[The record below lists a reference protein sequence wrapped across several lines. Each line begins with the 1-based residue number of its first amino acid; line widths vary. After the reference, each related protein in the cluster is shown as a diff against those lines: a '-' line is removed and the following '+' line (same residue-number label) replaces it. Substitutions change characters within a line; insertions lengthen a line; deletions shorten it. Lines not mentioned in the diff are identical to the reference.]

1 MAVRRAFFVL
11 CALPVLAA
19 VLPAA
24 AVSAA
29 AAAAAALDC
38 DLLFAGG
45 RVVDGTGAPWFR
57 ADVCVAGGRIAAV
70 GQLAAAPAPRRI
82 DPPPPALTPGGLR
95 ILRPSQHHRQV
106 HNRA

>member
-24 AVSAA
+24 AVSALA
-29 AAAAAALDC
+29 SPAAALDC

-57 ADVCVAGGRIAAV
+57 ADVCVAGGRIAA
-70 GQLAAAPAPRRI
+70 GGELGPARPEGGN
-82 DPPPPALTPGGLR
+82 DPPRLR
-95 ILRPSQHHRQV
+95 SHPRVIPHLRPPLHHPPLL
-106 HNRA
+106 HP

>member
-24 AVSAA
+24 AVSALA
-29 AAAAAALDC
+29 SPAAALDC

-45 RVVDGTGAPWFR
+45 RAGDGTGAPWFR
-57 ADVCVAGGRIAAV
+57 ADGCVAGGRIAAV
-70 GQLAAAPAPRRI
+70 GQLGAARARRRLAPARRGGPPRATHK
-82 DPPPPALTPGGLR
+82 PAPAEA
-95 ILRPSQHHRQV
+95 
-106 HNRA
+106 N